1 MLKKQ
6 LTKKIIISTAILFTI
21 SLMYIMPSK
30 KYEANIKQ
38 ELVYVDDNLHKEN
51 IYLLDHNN
59 FLARTSVVVEDTDIE
74 LKAKDLLNTLI
85 KDSKEEDKIP
95 NGFKGIIPS
104 NTEILSLEYKD
115 KMIKVNFNKY
125 LLDVK
130 QEYEEKIIEAIVYTL
145 TSIENVEKVIIY
157 VEGDIL
163 SLLPQSKKHL
173 PSTLDRSYG
182 INKEYDIN
190 SYKDVNK
197 VTIYYL
203 NSYND
208 NNYYVP
214 VTKYTNDSRDKMEII
229 IDELSNNTNNLNSY
243 LNSNTILLN
252 SKLDNNKM
260 LLNFN
265 EYIFDNIDER
275 NILEEVKNS
284 ISLSVKDNYDV
295 EEVIFEYDDKEI
307 CKSVIKTIE

>member
-1 MLKKQ
+1 MIKKHII
-6 LTKKIIISTAILFTI
+6 KKIIISSAILFTI
-21 SLMYIMPSK
+21 SLMCIMPSK
-30 KYEANIKQ
+30 QNNLNIKQ
-38 ELVYVDDNLHKEN
+38 ELIYEEDNINKEN

-59 FLARTSVVVEDTDIE
+59 YLARTSVIINDTDIE
-74 LKAKDLLNTLI
+74 LKAKDLLNILI
-85 KDSKEEDKIP
+85 KDSKDEDKIP

-115 KMIKVNFNKY
+115 KLIKVNFNKY

-130 QEYEEKIIEAIVYTL
+130 KEYEEKIIEAIVYTL

-157 VEGDIL
+157 IEGDIL
-163 SLLPQSKKHL
+163 SILPQTKKNL

-182 INKEYDIN
+182 INKEYNIK

-203 NSYND
+203 NNYND
-208 NNYYVP
+208 NYYYVP
-214 VTKYTNDSRDKMEII
+214 VTKYINDSREKSEII
-229 IDELSNNTNNLNSY
+229 IDELSNMDNNLKSY
-243 LNSNTILLN
+243 LNSNTVLLT
-252 SKLDNNKM
+252 SKIEDNKI

-265 EYIFDNIDER
+265 KYIFDNIDER

-284 ISLSVKDNYDV
+284 ISLSMKENYNI
-295 EEVIFEYDDKEI
+295 EEVVFEFEEKEI